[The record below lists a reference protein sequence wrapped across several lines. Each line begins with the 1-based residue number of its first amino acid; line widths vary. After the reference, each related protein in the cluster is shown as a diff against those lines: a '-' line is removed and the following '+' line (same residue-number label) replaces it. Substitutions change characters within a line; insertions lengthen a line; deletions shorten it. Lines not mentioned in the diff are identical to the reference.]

1 MECKK
6 TDEPRLGCF
15 LLRRIEE
22 TRERNRW
29 DPSPW
34 YAAYL
39 IGFSELNLW
48 IFKKIVDSLYGMF
61 NPWNAHRERNE
72 DWSKTVCFYQSVFFS
87 LDCLFR
93 KMYFPPSSRRCG
105 IAKLSTARL
114 HLKNLSRNNTL
125 VLISYK
131 ATDTE
136 MSSST
141 RMITDFSR
149 DERRFYHSFVAER
162 MFQRRLRKKKHLY
175 WNFMPA
181 SFLFP
186 TFLVDSELSVSPDW
200 RKVSFIT
207 DWKQIDV

>member
-1 MECKK
+1 MKRAQREKR
-6 TDEPRLGCF
+6 RLIEDCVF
-15 LLRRIEE
+15 L
-22 TRERNRW
+22 
-29 DPSPW
+29 S
-34 YAAYL
+34 
-39 IGFSELNLW
+39 
-48 IFKKIVDSLYGMF
+48 
-61 NPWNAHRERNE
+61 
-72 DWSKTVCFYQSVFFS
+72 VCVFS